1 MKKLLFLILS
11 VVLVCGF
18 TSCSKAGK
26 VVEKA
31 SKFIDDGAENAA
43 KYGDDAIRIYN
54 KYNEPNYKEQ
64 RCNHC
69 NGSGRA
75 YSSYYGEYRS
85 CFLCG
90 GDGVMTVRED

>member
-11 VVLVCGF
+11 VALVCGF
-18 TSCSKAGK
+18 SSCSKAGK

-31 SKFIDDGAENAA
+31 SKFIDDTEPW

-54 KYNEPNYKEQ
+54 KCNEPSYKEQ

-69 NGSGRA
+69 NGSGSVYNSKYRK
-75 YSSYYGEYRS
+75 YRS
-85 CFLCG
+85 CILCG
-90 GDGVMTVRED
+90 GDGVVIVKEN